1 MLPHL
6 VASLLAGE
14 TAVAIRR
21 LKSALV
27 VYAFCAVL
35 LFLAIIFALLA
46 GYVAAAREFGQITA
60 ALGFAGVFL
69 AIAAIVYAIHRLQA
83 AAAARRATRRRRT
96 EVGTLTGIAAAA
108 ALPVVLSGRWRIL
121 GLLAPAAAAAA
132 YAIYKDH
139 QAQRR
144 RRPRLPE
151 DDPED
156 DYE

>member
-21 LKSALV
+21 LKSALA

-35 LFLAIIFALLA
+35 VFLAIIFVLMAA
-46 GYVAAAREFGQITA
+46 YVAAARELGPVTA
-60 ALGFAGVFL
+60 ALGFAIVFL
-69 AIAAIVYAIHRLQA
+69 LIAAVVYAVHRLQA
-83 AAAARRATRRRRT
+83 AAAARRATRRRRV
-96 EVGTLTGIAAAA
+96 EVGTLTGVAAAA
-108 ALPVVLSGRWRIL
+108 ALPLVLSGRWRIL
-121 GLLAPAAAAAA
+121 GLLGPAAAAAG

-144 RRPRLPE
+144 RRLHLPPE
-151 DDPED
+151 D
-156 DYE
+156 YE